1 MNPNHLS
8 AARAF
13 VPLIAALLLLPAV
26 PVFAQ
31 DAEPADAPSA
41 DAPPVPAGEP
51 IDEIVA
57 VVEEDVILKSELDLA
72 VEGIQERIR
81 AQGASMPSEDL
92 LRRQVLERLI
102 MRKLQV
108 QNALRT
114 GIRVSDTD
122 IDQAL
127 VGLAQQNQISLAEM
141 RTVIESEGED
151 FSEFRQSVGEELLT
165 ERLRQRVVGG
175 MSQISE
181 TEVDILLA
189 SQDFAGGEYNVSH
202 ILVAVPEGAT
212 PGQLEAAA
220 EEVREI
226 YQQLEGGM
234 DFASAAISYS
244 DSQDALEGGVVGW
257 RDLNSMPAA
266 FADAIR
272 KLEVGE
278 HSQPLRSPAGFHIV
292 RLNDFRDIQNVTME
306 EYKARHIMV
315 TPDEVTTPRQAMDQ
329 INEIHAR
336 LQDGEEFEE
345 LAREYSDDE
354 TTANIGGDMGWFPP
368 DAYGER
374 VQQTL
379 ASLDDG
385 EISQPFQTQ
394 AGWHI
399 MQKIGERETDVTEE
413 SVRNMAR
420 QTIHQRK
427 ADQEIQQF
435 LQQMR
440 DEAYVEVRLES

>member
-1 MNPNHLS
+1 MSLNPI
-8 AARAF
+8 R
-13 VPLIAALLLLPAV
+13 VPFAVAPLLAALLLTAPSA
-26 PVFAQ
+26 FAQ
-31 DAEPADAPSA
+31 DAPPAEAPPEPA
-41 DAPPVPAGEP
+41 GQP

-57 VVEEDVILKSELDLA
+57 IVEEDVILKSELDLA
-72 VEGIQERIR
+72 VEGIKDRIR

-141 RTVIESEGED
+141 RGVIESEGED
-151 FSEFRQSVGEELLT
+151 FSEFRQSVGEELIT
-165 ERLRQRVVGG
+165 ERLRQRVVNG

-202 ILVAVPEGAT
+202 ILVSVPEGAT
-212 PGQLEAAA
+212 PAQLEEAA

-257 RDLNSMPAA
+257 RDLNSMPTA
-266 FADAIR
+266 FSDAIR
-272 KLEVGE
+272 QLQVGE
-278 HSQPLRSPAGFHIV
+278 YSQPLRSPAGFHIV
-292 RLNDFRDIQNVTME
+292 RLNDFRDIQNVTMQ

-329 INEIHAR
+329 INDIHRR
-336 LQDGEEFEE
+336 LMEGEDFAE
-345 LAREYSDDE
+345 LAREFSDDDS
-354 TTANIGGDMGWFPP
+354 TANIGGDMGWFPP
-368 DAYGER
+368 DAYGDR

-379 ASLDDG
+379 ATLEED

-394 AGWHI
+394 SGWHI
-399 MQKIGERETDVTEE
+399 MQKTGERETDITEE